1 MWLGLR
7 WRPASV
13 VRAPEPER
21 IDTFRHSYLWV
32 RDRVADMR
40 RAKIVCTLGPSAASF
55 EQLSA
60 LVAAGLDIARL
71 NLSHGSYAEHE
82 ERYFNVRKAADQAGR
97 AVGVLVDL
105 QGPKIRL
112 GTFAEGPILLERG
125 DEFTITAED
134 VPGDQKICS
143 TTYKGLPGDCH
154 PGDRILIDD
163 EGPRVKCRTVEGG
176 KLSNNKGINL
186 PGVAVSVPAM
196 SEKDIADLRW
206 ALGENN
212 VGLRADMIALSFVRS
227 AKDIEDV
234 HAVMDEIGVRL
245 PVIAKVEK
253 PQAVDNLDEIV
264 DAFDAIM
271 VARGDLGV
279 EMPLEQVPLV
289 QKKLVTMC
297 RRNAKPVIVA
307 TQMLDSM
314 ITASRP
320 TRAEASDVANAN
332 FDGADAV
339 MLSAETSVGDYPVET
354 VQTMARIICAVEQ
367 EVLAKGLPQAI
378 SKPRTKGGA
387 VARAAAEL
395 GDYLSA
401 SYLVAFTKS
410 GDTARRLARY
420 RSPIPV
426 LAFSPDSV
434 VRSQLALSWGVE
446 TFIGEEVGST
456 DEMVVQVDQALLE
469 LGRCKPGELIIITAG
484 SPPGIPGSTN
494 AVRVHRIGDAVGGAA
509 PAYRAKA

>member
-1 MWLGLR
+1 
-7 WRPASV
+7 
-13 VRAPEPER
+13 
-21 IDTFRHSYLWV
+21 
-32 RDRVADMR
+32 MR
-40 RAKIVCTLGPSAASF
+40 RAKIVCTLGPSAETP

-82 ERYFNVRKAADQAGR
+82 IRYFNIREAADLAGK

-112 GTFAEGPILLERG
+112 GTFANGPIVLARG
-125 DEFTITAED
+125 DEFTVTTED
-134 VPGDQKICS
+134 VPGDQHICS
-143 TTYKGLPGDCH
+143 TTYKGLAGDCK
-154 PGDRILIDD
+154 PGHRILIDD
-163 EGPRVKCRTVEGG
+163 GRVALDVVKVEGPRVVCRTVEGG

-186 PGVAVSVPAM
+186 PGVAVSVPAL
-196 SEKDIADLRW
+196 SGKDIADLRW
-206 ALGENN
+206 ALGENDAG
-212 VGLRADMIALSFVRS
+212 VRADMIALSFVRS
-227 AKDIEDV
+227 AADIDPV
-234 HAVMDEIGVRL
+234 HAVMDELGVHL

-289 QKKLVTMC
+289 QKRLVTLA

-307 TQMLDSM
+307 TQMLESM

-320 TRAEASDVANAN
+320 TRAEASDVANAI

-339 MLSAETSVGDYPVET
+339 MLSAETSVGDYAVET
-354 VQTMARIICAVEQ
+354 VQTMAKIICAVEA
-367 EVLAKGLPQAI
+367 ETMAKGLPQAI

-410 GDTARRLARY
+410 GDTARRLSRY

-426 LAFSPDSV
+426 LAFTPEPI

-446 TFIGEEVGST
+446 TFIGEEVGTT
-456 DEMVVQVDQALLE
+456 DEMVLQVDRALLE
-469 LGRCKPGELIIITAG
+469 LGRCQPGELIIITAG
-484 SPPGIPGSTN
+484 SPPGISGSTN
-494 AVRVHRIGDAVGGAA
+494 AVRVHRVGDAVSGAA
-509 PAYRAKA
+509 PAYRIE